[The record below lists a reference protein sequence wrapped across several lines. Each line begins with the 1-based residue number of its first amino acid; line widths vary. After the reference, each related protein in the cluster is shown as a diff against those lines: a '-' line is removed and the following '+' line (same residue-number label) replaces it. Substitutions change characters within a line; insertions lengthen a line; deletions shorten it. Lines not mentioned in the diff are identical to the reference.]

1 MPNSFQILP
10 QGGGGE
16 GAGDGGDDDDMDEN
30 LMGEE
35 VDNTL
40 HFKGRQQW

>member
-1 MPNSFQILP
+1 MYYLKLF
-10 QGGGGE
+10 QGGG
-16 GAGDGGDDDDMDEN
+16 GAGDGGDDDDDMDEN

-40 HFKGRQQW
+40 HFKGLKNEP